1 MGKDERLN
9 AQNQLLK
16 AEKLFRAKQFKKAG
30 KNFHLAGN
38 SYLKLNEFEI
48 AHDCFIDGAKAF
60 IEWEKFDTSLE
71 LYRLAGQATLLDTNY
86 MEANQIYKEAINV
99 IPNLRNSGD
108 RFYNY
113 LLFSS
118 LSYFCIFANGQKE
131 EGLDYL
137 KKIQKKV
144 DSNYFKEN
152 PLIRIITN
160 LTLAIRDND
169 KRYLDK
175 VKDIIQQFKFRD
187 AELKLV
193 KEILIIAESQIS
205 LKTDLQLDKDLYTTN
220 DIINLTLNFNTDSL
234 LNLSKESFYNF
245 EFKEFNIVKIS
256 MDLSDNLA
264 LSRKP
269 NLPLS
274 INLGK
279 VLELGFV
286 IKPHFQLDNPY
297 IGPVYFICEI
307 NNYLTL
313 KYKTLSIK
321 PNIISPLPTLNI
333 SIRNMRPPL
342 IGQTFPLEIL
352 IENQSS
358 GEALDVK
365 LDVDL
370 PEELKVMRGT
380 LNKQIYSLRSNEDL
394 RWEINLRPIE
404 AGDYIIKIS
413 MNFKDQDQNLI
424 EDIKEFPLIIK
435 L

>member
-1 MGKDERLN
+1 MGKDERLK

-60 IEWEKFDTSLE
+60 IEWEKFETSLE
-71 LYRLAGQATLLDTNY
+71 LYRLAGQATLLDNNY
-86 MEANQIYKEAINV
+86 TRANQIYKEAVNF

-108 RFYNY
+108 RNYNY

-118 LSYFCIFANGQKE
+118 LSYFCIFTNGQKE
-131 EGLDYL
+131 EALEYL

-144 DSNYFKEN
+144 ESNYFKEN
-152 PLIRIITN
+152 PLIRLITN

-169 KRYLDK
+169 KRHLDK
-175 VKDIIQQFKFRD
+175 VKEIIQQYKFRES
-187 AELKLV
+187 ELNLV
-193 KEILIIAESQIS
+193 KEVLVIAESQIS
-205 LKTDLQLDKDLYTTN
+205 LKTDLHLDKDLYTTN
-220 DIINLTLNFNTDSL
+220 DTINLNLNFNTKML
-234 LNLSKESFYNF
+234 LNIFKDPFYNF
-245 EFKEFNIVKIS
+245 EFKELNIVKIS

-264 LSRKP
+264 LSGKP

-274 INLGK
+274 INPGNTH
-279 VLELGFV
+279 ELNFV
-286 IKPHFQLDNPY
+286 IKPHFQLDNPF
-297 IGPVYFICEI
+297 IGPIYFTCEL
-307 NNYLTL
+307 NNNLIFI
-313 KYKTLSIK
+313 YKTKSIV
-321 PNIISPLPTLNI
+321 PNIISPLPTLKI

-352 IENQSS
+352 VENQSS

-394 RWEINLRPIE
+394 RWEINLKPIE
-404 AGDYIIKIS
+404 AGDYIIKIY

-424 EDIKEFPLIIK
+424 EDVKEFPFIIK